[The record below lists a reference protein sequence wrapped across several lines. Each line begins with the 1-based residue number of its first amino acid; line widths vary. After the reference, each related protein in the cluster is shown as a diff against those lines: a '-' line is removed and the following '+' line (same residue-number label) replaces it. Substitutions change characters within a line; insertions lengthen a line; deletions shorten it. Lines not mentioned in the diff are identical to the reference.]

1 MDSMDWFDVGSPQVL
16 SQVKALHRAMK
27 IGGKV
32 LLRSAGL
39 VPHYISVFRDQGFVT
54 RRAGSRLP
62 GKCID
67 R

>member
-1 MDSMDWFDVGSPQVL
+1 MDSMDWFKPGCDDIF
-16 SQVKALHRAMK
+16 SQVEALRRALK

-32 LLRSAGL
+32 LLRSAAL
-39 VPHYISVFRDQGFVT
+39 TPHYISAFKANGFLARKV
-54 RRAGSRLP
+54 GERLP